1 MESPATD
8 GPATDEDVAALATR
22 LAELDEELSDT
33 ERRLLRAVLVSAMD
47 PLDRR
52 RHLGS
57 GFDDDQ
63 RSVLDRLEAE
73 RGGPPS
79 EPARPED
86 RR

>member
-1 MESPATD
+1 MDDPTAD
-8 GPATDEDVAALATR
+8 DPATDEDVAALAAR
-22 LAELDEELSDT
+22 LAELDEELPDT

-73 RGGPPS
+73 RGGLPGGPTGGS
-79 EPARPED
+79 D
-86 RR
+86 R